1 MTIDK
6 NSWGPYAWH
15 LLHRVAINNMEEIA
29 IEDRHFYY
37 IFYTSFIFILPCIV
51 CREHYDDIITH
62 INPIKEYKISRE
74 YIIDW
79 INTTHNEVNS
89 MLDKPVINREDGINY
104 HKKTDNSKIFY
115 FIYGVFS
122 NLNNN
127 ISIFDYDQIYNF
139 FIALSHL
146 YPDDKIK
153 ELLIS
158 SINEEKFTN
167 ISSPIDLKKW
177 FIEQFK
183 IIVQSIDNQIE
194 IFI

>member
-1 MTIDK
+1 
-6 NSWGPYAWH
+6 
-15 LLHRVAINNMEEIA
+15 
-29 IEDRHFYY
+29 
-37 IFYTSFIFILPCIV
+37 
-51 CREHYDDIITH
+51 
-62 INPIKEYKISRE
+62 
-74 YIIDW
+74 
-79 INTTHNEVNS
+79 

-115 FIYGVFS
+115 FIYGIFS

-146 YPDDKIK
+146 YPDDKIR

-158 SINEEKFTN
+158 SINEEKFIN
-167 ISSPIDLKKW
+167 ISSPIDLKRW
-177 FIEQFK
+177 FIEMFK